1 MNETLDI
8 FEERKREIE
17 FYFSILVEMDAGKKD
32 IINTID
38 NKLFF
43 RIMKSNFLLMLY
55 NIVEATVTTGM
66 LEIYEQLRNDNCTYT
81 SLISEM
87 QNIWRNY
94 KVKEVYLSSDELKA
108 YVNRVEVIVNDVIN
122 ETPVIFN
129 KKMLDINGN
138 LNAKRIKD
146 LCDKH
151 CIRYRVVDDEMKL
164 EEVRK
169 KRNSLAH
176 GDESFSNCARDL
188 TITDLENI
196 KDTIL
201 NFLNGIIAGMKK
213 YYDEKQYLKK
223 KE

>member
-1 MNETLDI
+1 MNETQDI